1 MKATFQPE
9 ITISA
14 SFRENTGPHLQLE
27 DDSGFILLEDG
38 GELLLEDN
46 PLNKLIKATFNSPVT
61 IGCSFKDVTVKAT
74 FVSTMTIKANFSE

>member
-1 MKATFQPE
+1 MRATFQPE

-14 SFRENTGPHLQLE
+14 SFKENTGPHLQLE

-38 GELLLEDN
+38 GELLLEND
-46 PLNKLIKATFNSPVT
+46 PIITSIAVTFNSPLT

-74 FVSTMTIKANFSE
+74 FISTITIKANFSE